1 VVYASSE
8 THTSVERAARTLGLG
23 SAGLRLVP
31 VDRAFEMDVA
41 ALTAAIHE
49 DRAAGRQPICV
60 VGNAGTVNTGATDN
74 LAAIADLCAAEG
86 LWFHVDGAFGALAAL
101 SPSLAPLVRG
111 MERADSIA
119 FDLHKWLY
127 MPYNVG
133 CTLVRD
139 PVKHRQAFS
148 PGSASYLTAL
158 ERGTA
163 AGEHNFSHLGPELSR
178 EFRALKVWLSL
189 KEHGTDR
196 YARQIEQNVAQ
207 ARELGRMIG
216 SEPELEL
223 LAPVALNIVCFRNRG
238 GETDAEGVDAI
249 NREILMR
256 VQERGVAVPS
266 STVLRGAFAIRVANT
281 NHRSR
286 REDFA
291 ALVAAV
297 LEEGRRIR
305 ALA

>member
-1 VVYASSE
+1 MGQDFDISRS
-8 THTSVERAARTLGLG
+8 TPNFQIDLAAL
-23 SAGLRLVP
+23 
-31 VDRAFEMDVA
+31 DRAIVA
-41 ALTAAIHE
+41 
-49 DRAAGRQPICV
+49 DRAAGHRPICV
-60 VGNAGTVNTGATDN
+60 VGNAGTVNTGATDDLVA
-74 LAAIADLCAAEG
+74 LADCCAREG

-101 SPSLAPLVRG
+101 SESLGSLVRG

-139 PVKHRQAFS
+139 SAKHRQAFS
-148 PGSASYLTAL
+148 PGAASYLTAL
-158 ERGTA
+158 ERGAA
-163 AGEHNFSHLGPELSR
+163 AGPHNYSHLGPELSR
-178 EFRALKVWLSL
+178 EFRALSVWMSL

-207 ARELGRMIG
+207 ARALGAMVEAEG
-216 SEPELEL
+216 ELEL
-223 LAPVALNIVCFRNRG
+223 LAPVALNVVCFRYRVPGPGQEAAN
-238 GETDAEGVDAI
+238 AV

-256 VQERGVAVPS
+256 VQERGIAVPS

-297 LEEGRRIR
+297 LEEGR
-305 ALA
+305 ALTASA

>member
-1 VVYASSE
+1 
-8 THTSVERAARTLGLG
+8 L
-23 SAGLRLVP
+23 
-31 VDRAFEMDVA
+31 
-41 ALTAAIHE
+41 
-49 DRAAGRQPICV
+49 
-60 VGNAGTVNTGATDN
+60 
-74 LAAIADLCAAEG
+74 ADLCARER

-101 SPSLAPLVRG
+101 SPALAPLVRG

-139 PVKHRQAFS
+139 PALHRQAYA
-148 PGSASYLTAL
+148 PGAASYLTAL
-158 ERGTA
+158 ERGAA
-163 AGEHNFSHLGPELSR
+163 AGPHNYSHLGPELSR
-178 EFRALKVWLSL
+178 EFRALPVWMSL

-196 YARQIEQNVAQ
+196 YVRQIEQNVAQ
-207 ARELGRMIG
+207 ARALGAMIEAEGELK
-216 SEPELEL
+216 L
-223 LAPVALNIVCFRNRG
+223 LAPVALNVVCFCYQVAGAGQDEAN
-238 GETDAEGVDAI
+238 AV

-256 VQERGVAVPS
+256 IQERGIAVPS
-266 STVLRGAFAIRVANT
+266 STVLRGVFAIRVANT

-297 LEEGRRIR
+297 LEEGR
-305 ALA
+305 ALTGSA